1 MKQFHIKKPNVK
13 GFFQKMRQMDKETMK
28 AAWQA
33 KKERRARSLDQRRNS
48 RFAKKMQPVYRF
60 MNRTSLIFHYLLAC
74 VLNFFIE
81 VISRHSLFEAWDYM
95 VGTPK
100 VFLFNAFLQDVT
112 R

>member
-1 MKQFHIKKPNVK
+1 MAGEERAESSDPGRAAKQPVC
-13 GFFQKMRQMDKETMK
+13 KE
-28 AAWQA
+28 
-33 KKERRARSLDQRRNS
+33 
-48 RFAKKMQPVYRF
+48 MQPVYRF

-100 VFLFNAFLQDVT
+100 VFLFNAFLIFATFFICVHGKAVVYLPGSCLVCSGCF
-112 R
+112 